1 MKELLQS
8 KSFKKRFGKWVMMYT
23 LVMGLFAMVVTYS
36 RYVSSHMTTTS
47 ARAAKF
53 NVEIKQEISCQA
65 MSQITP
71 KGVAC
76 FDENYDSTQEGLRA
90 KPQIGFYFT
99 VDTNDLEVSSKVVV
113 TTTIKKNEKN
123 YFTNYKLYDVTELIE
138 TQQMLS
144 ITQESLPLVKN
155 EDENEVILEYM
166 KNQFVSE
173 RGKRTY
179 LFLLDYDYTKY
190 KFNQLNLD
198 KGEISVGYSAT
209 QID

>member
-8 KSFKKRFGKWVMMYT
+8 KSFKKRLGKWIMMYT

-53 NVEIKQEISCQA
+53 NVEIKQEISCQDMA
-65 MSQITP
+65 QITP
-71 KGVAC
+71 KNVAC
-76 FDENYDSTQEGLRA
+76 FNEDFDSTQEGLRA

-99 VDTNDLEVSSKVVV
+99 VDTNDLEVNSKLVV
-113 TTTIKKNEKN
+113 TTAIKKKEKN
-123 YFTNYKLYDVTELIE
+123 YFTNYKLYDVTELLK
-138 TQQMLS
+138 TQQELS
-144 ITQESLPLVKN
+144 LSGASLPLVKSEN
-155 EDENEVILEYM
+155 ENEVILEYM
-166 KNQFVSE
+166 KNQFLSE

-190 KFNQLNLD
+190 KFNELTLD